1 MDELAKKVQEKYIE
15 DLTSRYPLHRFLI
28 LFMVIFFMLTYQ
40 KGNVDIYNILNQ
52 TSLKEVFDFQGG
64 VLSGLSMLQLMQ
76 ALIIS
81 LILNSSHKK
90 LNFSIF
96 NQLVLKGNSNGYIE
110 KLHEKYK
117 NLKRNDAYDF
127 FLIKEIDKKIAD
139 QKASLRVK
147 VINSEIMFSL
157 LFCIIWSFHLSAINT
172 LSILSLLLLWFYAQ
186 WDIYKFYTSDFF
198 PLYVAKQSLQDE
210 PIVAT
215 EGFHD

>member
-15 DLTSRYPLHRFLI
+15 DLTSKYPLHRFLI

-40 KGNVDIYNILNQ
+40 NGNVDIYNILNQ

-90 LNFSIF
+90 INFSIF
-96 NQLVLKGNSNGYIE
+96 NRLILIGNSNGYIA
-110 KLHEKYK
+110 KIHEKYK
-117 NLKRNDAYDF
+117 SLKRNDAYDF
-127 FLIKEIDKKIAD
+127 FLIKEIDNKITDKKAC
-139 QKASLRVK
+139 LRVK
-147 VINSEIMFSL
+147 VINSEIIFSL
-157 LFCIIWSFHLSAINT
+157 LFCILWSFHISAVNIV
-172 LSILSLLLLWFYAQ
+172 SMFSLLLLWFYVQ

-198 PLYVAKQSLQDE
+198 PLYV
-210 PIVAT
+210 
-215 EGFHD
+215 

>member
-40 KGNVDIYNILNQ
+40 KDNVDIYNILNQ

-81 LILNSSHKK
+81 LIFNRLHKK

-96 NQLVLKGNSNGYIE
+96 NRLILIGNSNGYVE
-110 KLHEKYK
+110 KVHEKYK
-117 NLKRNDAYDF
+117 DLKRNDAYDF
-127 FLIKEIDKKIAD
+127 FLIKEIDKK
-139 QKASLRVK
+139 
-147 VINSEIMFSL
+147 
-157 LFCIIWSFHLSAINT
+157 
-172 LSILSLLLLWFYAQ
+172 
-186 WDIYKFYTSDFF
+186 
-198 PLYVAKQSLQDE
+198 
-210 PIVAT
+210 
-215 EGFHD
+215 